1 MKCHLLI
8 AALFGATAIQA
19 QMPDSID
26 NIVLQIPKNWHA
38 HKQPEFTQLTS
49 YSKDRFCQLAIY
61 QKQAASADK
70 KASFER
76 EWSNLVLASF
86 DAAATAS
93 PQAKKLKNGQSVLSF
108 GAQAVNRSNN
118 QPCYVELNMFDCGK
132 TVQSAMLVSANKQH
146 LQFFDSSW
154 QSLIASVKTS
164 GEEGVVPIAKFPFT
178 GAWGRRSMD
187 TKCQYDL
194 KPNGDYI
201 FHYEYR
207 TNGDHTVIEESG
219 SYSII
224 DTQLV
229 IMPAKS
235 RLQQL
240 DKNGKVI
247 KSSPGDISRRIY
259 TWSWHDPENTI
270 ALQPVK
276 DYLHDGQNGGILL
289 FKGAA
294 K

>member
-8 AALFGATAIQA
+8 AALLVATAIQA

-26 NIVLQIPKNWHA
+26 NIILQIPKNWHA
-38 HKQPEFTQLTS
+38 DKQPEFTQLTS
-49 YSKDRFCQLAIY
+49 YSKERFCQLAIY

-93 PQAKKLKNGQSVLSF
+93 PQAKKLRNGQSVLSF

-132 TVQSAMLVSANKQH
+132 TVQSAMVVSANKQH

-154 QSLIASVKTS
+154 QSLIASVKSS
-164 GEEGVVPIAKFPFT
+164 GDEGVVAIAKFPLT
-178 GAWGRRSMD
+178 GEWSRSSAD
-187 TKCQYDL
+187 LKCQYDF
-194 KPNGDYI
+194 KPNGDYT
-201 FHYEYR
+201 FHSENR
-207 TNGDHTVIEESG
+207 TGNDLTVIEESG

-229 IMPAKS
+229 VMPAKS

-259 TWSWHDPENTI
+259 TWAWQDPQYKI
-270 ALQPVK
+270 VLQPAK
-276 DYLHDGQNGGILL
+276 QYLHDGQTGGITLS
-289 FKGAA
+289 KGTV

>member
-8 AALFGATAIQA
+8 AALLAATALQA
-19 QMPDSID
+19 QTADSID

-38 HKQPEFTQLTS
+38 DKQPEFTQLTA
-49 YSKDRFCQLAIY
+49 YSKDRFCQMAIY

-93 PQAKKLKNGQSVLSF
+93 PQAKKLRNGQSVLSF

-132 TVQSAMLVSANKQH
+132 TVQSAMLVSASSQH

-154 QSLIASVKTS
+154 QSLITSVKTS
-164 GEEGVVPIAKFPFT
+164 GEQGVVAIAKFPFT
-178 GAWGRRSMD
+178 GYWGRSSAAFN
-187 TKCQYDL
+187 CQYDF
-194 KPNGDYI
+194 KANGDYT
-201 FHYEYR
+201 FR
-207 TNGDHTVIEESG
+207 SGDGHAVIEESG

-235 RLQQL
+235 SLQQL
-240 DKNGKVI
+240 DKKGKII
-247 KSSPGDISRRIY
+247 KAVPGDISRRIY
-259 TWSWHDPENTI
+259 TWRWQDPEHTI
-270 ALQPVK
+270 ALQPAKEYV
-276 DYLHDGQNGGILL
+276 HDGQTGGILL
-289 FKGAA
+289 SKGAV